1 MRLSELQIKDVINV
15 FDGKKV
21 GNIID
26 AKINSSDGKM
36 MKLIVEPNKMFR
48 RFSLNKDELE
58 IVWDQIVKIGDDV
71 ILVNIEF
78 K

>member
-1 MRLSELQIKDVINV
+1 MRLSELQTKDVINV
-15 FDGKKV
+15 YDGKKV

-26 AKINSSDGKM
+26 AKIDGNDGKM

-48 RFSLNKDELE
+48 RFFSSKDELE
-58 IVWDQIVKIGDDV
+58 IIWEQIVKIGDDV

-78 K
+78 

>member
-1 MRLSELQIKDVINV
+1 MRLSELQVKDVINV
-15 FDGKKV
+15 YDGKKI

-26 AKINSSDGKM
+26 AKIDGNDGKM
-36 MKLIVEPNKMFR
+36 MRLIVEPNKVFR
-48 RFSLNKDELE
+48 RFFASKDELE

-78 K
+78 

>member
-15 FDGKKV
+15 YDGKRV

-26 AKINSSDGKM
+26 VKINGNDGKM
-36 MKLIVEPNKMFR
+36 TKLIVEPNKMFR
-48 RFSLNKDELE
+48 RFFSNKDELE

>member
-1 MRLSELQIKDVINV
+1 MRLSELQVKDVINV

-26 AKINSSDGKM
+26 AQIDGNDGKM
-36 MKLIVEPNKMFR
+36 MKLIVEPNKMFW
-48 RFSLNKDELE
+48 RFFSSKDELE

-78 K
+78 

>member
-1 MRLSELQIKDVINV
+1 MRLSELQVKDVINV

-26 AKINSSDGKM
+26 AKIDGNDGKM

-48 RFSLNKDELE
+48 RFFSSKDELE
-58 IVWDQIVKIGDDV
+58 IVWDQIVKIGDEV

-78 K
+78 

>member
-1 MRLSELQIKDVINV
+1 MRLSELQVKDVINV

-26 AKINSSDGKM
+26 AKIDGNDGKM

-48 RFSLNKDELE
+48 RFFSSKDELE
-58 IVWDQIVKIGDDV
+58 IVWDQIVKIGDDI
-71 ILVNIEF
+71 ILVDTRN

>member
-1 MRLSELQIKDVINV
+1 MRLSELQTKDIINV

-26 AKINSSDGKM
+26 AKIDGKDGKM

-48 RFSLNKDELE
+48 KIFSSKDEIE
-58 IVWDQIVKIGDDV
+58 IVWEQIVKIGDDV
-71 ILVNIEF
+71 ILINIEL
-78 K
+78 

>member
-1 MRLSELQIKDVINV
+1 MRLSELQVKDVINV

-26 AKINSSDGKM
+26 AKIDGNDGKM

-48 RFSLNKDELE
+48 RFFSSKDELE

-78 K
+78 

>member
-1 MRLSELQIKDVINV
+1 MRLSELQTKDVINV

-26 AKINSSDGKM
+26 AKIDGNDGKM
-36 MKLIVEPNKMFR
+36 MKLIVEPNRVFR
-48 RFSLNKDELE
+48 RFFSSKDELE
-58 IVWDQIVKIGDDV
+58 IIWEQIVKIGDDV

-78 K
+78 

>member
-15 FDGKKV
+15 YDGKKV

-26 AKINSSDGKM
+26 AKIDGNDGKM
-36 MKLIVEPNKMFR
+36 MKLIVEPNRMFR
-48 RFSLNKDELE
+48 KFFSSKDELE
-58 IVWDQIVKIGDDV
+58 IIWDQIVKIGDDV

-78 K
+78 